1 MDMVYKDLQ
10 IMIIIKDSIKK
21 VNSMVKENIV
31 GQMVHLMKEILLK
44 VLGTDKE
51 VGNLQEKEVIYI

>member
-1 MDMVYKDLQ
+1 MVYKDLQ